1 MATIIESDSLT
12 IVAFKRKRN
21 NDDSVSVSIASNGAT
36 NSEIV
41 HVTNTS
47 SGFTNAAF
55 SSTPRGKCFTGQL
68 KSGCNSFVDLEIKS
82 IEALVSS
89 VNRKETTNYGEN
101 YIAEGDGAEEN
112 PFEVHRRP
120 PKKKTKKEERNSK
133 EESCFENAALN
144 LALPEKQFNPFE
156 VIVYVYN
163 FYYIRTH
170 LVNMFD

>member
-12 IVAFKRKRN
+12 IVAFKRKRS
-21 NDDSVSVSIASNGAT
+21 NDESVSVSIASNILS

-47 SGFTNAAF
+47 SGITNTAF
-55 SSTPRGKCFTGQL
+55 SSTPNRKCLTGQL
-68 KSGCNSFVDLEIKS
+68 KSGCNSYVDLEIKS

-89 VNRKETTNYGEN
+89 IDRKKNLNYKEN
-101 YIAEGDGAEEN
+101 CVVEADGVEEN

-120 PKKKTKKEERNSK
+120 PKKKTKKEEHKSK
-133 EESCFENAALN
+133 NESCFENAALN

-156 VIVYVYN
+156 VI
-163 FYYIRTH
+163 I
-170 LVNMFD
+170 